1 VGTPTK
7 AEYNGLKMNL
17 YVSWSFA
24 YLSIVHIMTL
34 RNVILLFLASM
45 IFTACFDKTRH
56 KKYSITESF
65 ISYDSSDNSKGE
77 EGRKFKY
84 AYEEYNADSNLIY
97 QEIYTNT
104 DLYGDMWGKLKRK
117 SNFFYNGKLKT
128 KETIE
133 VKIDYISRADMG
145 SKGSYTYTY
154 EYKGNSLSKI
164 LYDNVPVEEYQYDS
178 NGNQI
183 ERKIINKSNIPEY
196 YRYTYRNS
204 LIIKSQCLVA
214 DTIIG
219 SDTLIYDKNNKHIET
234 ISRYGNGELPDIR
247 GRGSDTVI
255 KRNNEEQIIEKK
267 WKEYFLS
274 YPDGPFYDVNKYF
287 YDSSG
292 RLLKIEYFFD
302 NKLTTVYD
310 FEYD

>member
-1 VGTPTK
+1 
-7 AEYNGLKMNL
+7 
-17 YVSWSFA
+17 
-24 YLSIVHIMTL
+24 MTH
-34 RNVILLFLASM
+34 RNIILLFFASM
-45 IFTACFDKTRH
+45 IFAACFDKTSQ
-56 KKYSITESF
+56 KKYSITQSF
-65 ISYDSSDNSKGE
+65 ICYDSSDNSTGQ

-97 QEIYTNT
+97 QEIYMNT
-104 DLYGDMWGKLKRK
+104 DNYGDMWGKLKRK
-117 SNFFYNGKLKT
+117 SNFFYNRKLKT
-128 KETIE
+128 KEAIE
-133 VKIDYISRADMG
+133 VKIDYISPTDMG
-145 SKGSYTYTY
+145 SKGSYSYTY
-154 EYKGNSLSKI
+154 EYKGNSLNKI
-164 LYDNVPVEEYQYDS
+164 LYDNMPVEEYQYDR

-196 YRYTYRNS
+196 YRYTYRNN
-204 LIIKSQCLVA
+204 LKIKSQYLVA

-234 ISRYGNGELPDIR
+234 ISRYGNGELSNIR
-247 GRGSDTVI
+247 GRDTVI

-274 YPDGPFYDVNKYF
+274 YPDGPFYNVNKYS
-287 YDSSG
+287 YDSDG

-302 NKLTTVYD
+302 NKLRTVYD